1 MVIQLGLGIQ
11 ATQAI
16 FDPPRVVL
24 DSRDRQNLSFKA
36 ARLKFTTTQQPSV
49 SRRFGLG
56 IQALQR
62 SILDSMEPPRVV
74 LDSKQHQ
81 NLSFEAT
88 PLKFTTQRAVSEG
101 NPCKSQIQPSRLK
114 CSHLLWR
121 FWNPTNC
128 LSLKANSTVFQEIVP
143 GKSKFCLVG
152 TMRFVSLC
160 QQLMYSGYLFR
171 KCRENRY
178 SALSEPCDFVSC
190 VSDLL
195 WPFRKCW
202 GPPRVLVS
210 CLFNSPLDFSFLA
223 IFK

>member
-24 DSRDRQNLSFKA
+24 DS
-36 ARLKFTTTQQPSV
+36 
-49 SRRFGLG
+49 
-56 IQALQR
+56 
-62 SILDSMEPPRVV
+62 
-74 LDSKQHQ
+74 KQHQ
-81 NLSFEAT
+81 NLSFKAT

-101 NPCKSQIQPSRLK
+101 NSCKSQIQPSRLK

-128 LSLKANSTVFQEIVP
+128 LSLKANPSVFQEIVP

-160 QQLMYSGYLFR
+160 QQLMYYGYL
-171 KCRENRY
+171 Y
-178 SALSEPCDFVSC
+178 
-190 VSDLL
+190 VSDL
-195 WPFRKCW
+195 RA
-202 GPPRVLVS
+202 
-210 CLFNSPLDFSFLA
+210 LA
-223 IFK
+223 IFFGSAGKIGIPPCPNHAILCRVSATYSGLSGSAGDLLVC

>member
-88 PLKFTTQRAVSEG
+88 PASLKFSPRDSNAAICFGDFGTPRIAFRSRQT
-101 NPCKSQIQPSRLK
+101 PPYFKKS
-114 CSHLLWR
+114 
-121 FWNPTNC
+121 
-128 LSLKANSTVFQEIVP
+128 
-143 GKSKFCLVG
+143 
-152 TMRFVSLC
+152 
-160 QQLMYSGYLFR
+160 
-171 KCRENRY
+171 CRENRN
-178 SALSEPCDFVSC
+178 SALSEPCDLYRC
-190 VSDLL
+190 VSNL
-195 WPFRKCW
+195 CT
-202 GPPRVLVS
+202 
-210 CLFNSPLDFSFLA
+210 LA
-223 IFK
+223 IFFGSAGKIGIPPCPNHAILCRVSATYSGLSGSAGDLLVC